1 MPDHPPRVAEWLL
14 RWLLTGRDGDV
25 IAGDLRETY
34 AVRGGGRLWYWI
46 QVTTCVRIWFSP
58 YRRAIPD
65 LRQDLHY
72 AARHPP
78 KSWIRD
84 SRYLVPGAGYWG
96 ELDRLQPPGWDV
108 FSHAA
113 GAARGS
119 HSSDRPRRF
128 DARILARLLGPP
140 RRPPCIY
147 RRNHGGGA

>member
-1 MPDHPPRVAEWLL
+1 MEFQSGTKSKSAQ
-14 RWLLTGRDGDV
+14 TGTLASERCTQPWS
-25 IAGDLRETY
+25 A
-34 AVRGGGRLWYWI
+34 
-46 QVTTCVRIWFSP
+46 S
-58 YRRAIPD
+58 
-65 LRQDLHY
+65 QDLQY
-72 AARHPP
+72 AARHTP

-128 DARILARLLGPP
+128 DARVLARLLGPP

-147 RRNHGGGA
+147 RRN